1 VNATTYAWMVL
12 AFPLAGSVLIAFT
25 WRWLPGRTAG
35 WIGSAAIG
43 IAFLNAIG
51 ALVALQ
57 DRPPEERHL
66 LSQLWDYA
74 NTAGIDVKVDVFVDP
89 LAIFMCLVVTGVSF
103 LIHVYSVT
111 YMAGDEGYRR
121 YFSYLNFFVFSMLL
135 LVLAGNFVLL
145 IIGWA
150 FVGFASYALI
160 SFWYR
165 RRTATYAGMKAF
177 VINVIGDVGL
187 VLAAILLQRDTGHL
201 DYPGVFETAPRV
213 FEQNEWI
220 IVAICLLLLVGAF
233 AKSAQIPLHTW
244 LPDAMEGPTPV
255 SALIHAATMVT
266 AGVYLIARMHPLF
279 ELAPTAAD
287 ISAAIGALTI
297 VFAASVALVVTDLKR
312 IIAYSTISQIGY
324 MIMAVSIAAYGAG
337 MFHLMT
343 HAFFKALMFMAAGSV
358 IAAMAGMQNIDRMSG
373 LRRAL
378 PFTYVTFLIAAL
390 ALAAFPSMSG
400 YFSKDEILAF
410 AAERGGAY
418 WLLYAAGTLA
428 ALMTAFYAFRIV
440 FRVFGGEPNDEA
452 RELER
457 GHLHHADPINPLTG
471 EPEDTD
477 VGYPGP
483 EHHIAER
490 EAPMKLAMV
499 ILAALAVVAG
509 VLQIPGVTHVVEN
522 FLHPTFEDSRFA
534 GTDVSG
540 SLEALALI
548 VGGLT
553 ALGGIGLARLLYVR
567 HPGSTLR
574 LARRMPRLHGF
585 LEHKWYFDEL
595 YDRLI
600 VRPAFAL
607 GRLFSDV
614 VERVVI
620 DGMVSGTAHVV
631 RAGNSLVRVAQTGLL
646 RNYALLLV
654 TGVTALALYFLVVS
668 R

>member
-1 VNATTYAWMVL
+1 VL
-12 AFPLAGSVLIAFT
+12 LFPLAGSVVIALG

-43 IAFLNAIG
+43 IAFLNAVG
-51 ALVALQ
+51 ALVQLQ

-74 NTAGIDVKVDVFVDP
+74 NTAGINVKLDVFVDP

-103 LIHVYSVT
+103 LIHVYSVA

-145 IIGWA
+145 IVGWA

-177 VINVIGDVGL
+177 VINVVGDVGL
-187 VLAAILLQRDTGHL
+187 VFAAILIQRDTGRL
-201 DYPGVFETAPRV
+201 DYPGVFEAAPRA

-220 IVAICLLLLVGAF
+220 IVAICLLILVGAF

-266 AGVYLIARMHPLF
+266 AGVYLIARMQPLF

-324 MIMAVSIAAYGAG
+324 MIMGVSIAAYGAG

-358 IAAMAGMQNIDRMSG
+358 IAAMAGRQDIDGMRG

-378 PFTYVTFLIAAL
+378 PFTFVMFLIAAL
-390 ALAAFPSMSG
+390 ALAAFPGFSG

-457 GHLHHADPINPLTG
+457 GHLHHADPVNPLTG
-471 EPEDTD
+471 EPEDPD

-499 ILAALAVVAG
+499 ILAGLAVVAG

-534 GTDVSG
+534 ETDVSG

-548 VGGLT
+548 VGAAT
-553 ALGGIGLARLLYVR
+553 ALGGIGLAWLLYVR
-567 HPGSTLR
+567 NPGSTLR
-574 LARRMPRLHGF
+574 LAERMRGLHDF
-585 LEHKWYFDEL
+585 LAHKWYFDEL
-595 YDRLI
+595 YDRLF
-600 VRPAFAL
+600 VRPALAL
-607 GRLFSDV
+607 GRFSANV

-620 DGMVSGTAHVV
+620 GGMVSGTAYAV

>member
-1 VNATTYAWMVL
+1 VNTTTYAWLVL
-12 AFPLAGSVLIAFT
+12 AFPLAGSVLIALT

-89 LAIFMCLVVTGVSF
+89 LAVFMCLVVTGVSF

-111 YMAGDEGYRR
+111 YMDGDLGYRR

-160 SFWYR
+160 SFWYK

-177 VINVIGDVGL
+177 VINVVGDVGL
-187 VLAAILLQRDTGHL
+187 VLAAILIQRDTGHL
-201 DYPGVFETAPRV
+201 DYPGVFEAAPRV
-213 FEQNEWI
+213 FEQNEWA

-266 AGVYLIARMHPLF
+266 AGVYLIARMYPLF

-337 MFHLMT
+337 LFHLMT

-358 IAAMAGMQNIDRMSG
+358 IGAMAGRQDIDGMRG

-378 PFTYVTFLIAAL
+378 PFTFWTFLIAAL
-390 ALAAFPSMSG
+390 ALAAFPGFSG

-410 AAERGGAY
+410 AAERGGLY
-418 WLLYAAGTLA
+418 WLLYGAGTLA
-428 ALMTAFYAFRIV
+428 ALMTAFYAFRIM
-440 FRVFGGEPNDEA
+440 FRVFGGEPNDAA
-452 RELER
+452 RQIESE
-457 GHLHHADPINPLTG
+457 GHLHADPVNPMTG
-471 EPEDTD
+471 EAETSEI
-477 VGYPGP
+477 GYPGP
-483 EHHIAER
+483 THHTAEDER
-490 EAPMKLAMV
+490 PMQFAMV
-499 ILAALAVVAG
+499 ILAGLAVVAG

-534 GTDVSG
+534 ETDVSG
-540 SLEALALI
+540 GLEALALV

-553 ALGGIGLARLLYVR
+553 ALAGIGLAWLLYVR
-567 HPGSTLR
+567 KEGSTVR
-574 LARRMPRLHGF
+574 LARRFRRMHDF
-585 LEHKWYFDEL
+585 LAHKWYFDEL
-595 YDRLI
+595 YDRVI

-607 GRLFSDV
+607 GRIFSDV
-614 VERVVI
+614 VERVFV
-620 DGMVSGTAHVV
+620 DGLVSGTAQVV

>member
-1 VNATTYAWMVL
+1 MNATTYAWLVL
-12 AFPLAGSVLIAFT
+12 AFPLAGSVLIALT

-51 ALVALQ
+51 ALVQLQ

-66 LSQLWDYA
+66 LSKLWDYA

-89 LAIFMCLVVTGVSF
+89 LAVFMCLVVTGVSF
-103 LIHVYSVT
+103 LIHVYSLA
-111 YMAGDEGYRR
+111 YMTGDAGYRR

-145 IIGWA
+145 IVGWA

-165 RRTATYAGMKAF
+165 RRTATHAGMKAF
-177 VINVIGDVGL
+177 VINVVGDAGL
-187 VLAAILLQRDTGHL
+187 VFAAILLQRDTGHL

-213 FEQNEWI
+213 FDQNEWV
-220 IVAICLLLLVGAF
+220 IVAVCLLLLVGAF

-244 LPDAMEGPTPV
+244 LADAMEGPTPV

-287 ISAAIGALTI
+287 ISAAIGAVTI

-324 MIMAVSIAAYGAG
+324 MVMGVSIAAYGAG

-358 IAAMAGMQNIDRMSG
+358 IAAMAGSQDINRMSG

-378 PFTYVTFLIAAL
+378 PFTYIAFLIAAL
-390 ALAAFPSMSG
+390 ALAAFPGFSG

-418 WLLYAAGTLA
+418 WLLYFAGTLA

-440 FRVFGGEPNDEA
+440 FRVFGGEPNEEA

-457 GHLHHADPINPLTG
+457 GHLHHAAPVNPVTG

-490 EAPMKLAMV
+490 EFPMKLAMG
-499 ILAALAVVAG
+499 ILAVLSVVAG

-522 FLHPTFEDSRFA
+522 FLHPTFEDSQFA
-534 GTDVSG
+534 ETEVSG
-540 SLEALALI
+540 NLEAMALI
-548 VGGLT
+548 VGGAT
-553 ALGGIGLARLLYVR
+553 ALAGIGLAWWMYVR
-567 HPGSTLR
+567 APGSTTAM
-574 LARRMPRLHGF
+574 ARRLPWLHDF
-585 LEHKWYFDEL
+585 LAHKWYFDEL
-595 YDRLI
+595 YDRAI
-600 VRPAFAL
+600 VRPTLGL
-607 GRLFSDV
+607 GRFCANV
-614 VERVVI
+614 VERFVV
-620 DGMVSGTAHVV
+620 GGFVSGTAVAV
-631 RAGNSLVRVAQTGLL
+631 RAGNSIVRVAQTGIL
-646 RNYALLLV
+646 RHYALLLV

>member
-1 VNATTYAWMVL
+1 LNATTYAWLVL
-12 AFPLAGSVLIAFT
+12 LFPLAGSVVIALG

-43 IAFLNAIG
+43 IAFLNSIAM
-51 ALVALQ
+51 LLRLQ

-66 LSQLWDYA
+66 ISSLWDYA
-74 NTAGIDVKVDVFVDP
+74 NTAGIDVKVEVFVDP
-89 LAIFMCLVVTGVSF
+89 LAVFMCLVVTGVSF

-111 YMAGDEGYRR
+111 YMGGDRGFRR

-165 RRTATYAGMKAF
+165 RRTATSAGMKAF

-187 VLAAILLQRDTGHL
+187 VLAAILIQRDTGRL
-201 DYPGVFETAPRV
+201 DYPGVFEAAPRV

-220 IVAICLLLLVGAF
+220 IVAICLLILVGAF

-279 ELAPTAAD
+279 ELGPTAAD

-324 MIMAVSIAAYGAG
+324 MIVAVSIAAYGAG

-358 IAAMAGMQNIDRMSG
+358 IGAMAGRQDIDGMRG

-378 PFTYVTFLIAAL
+378 PFTFWTFLIAAL
-390 ALAAFPSMSG
+390 ALAAFPGFSG

-428 ALMTAFYAFRIV
+428 ALMTAFYAFRIM

-452 RELER
+452 REIESK
-457 GHLHHADPINPLTG
+457 GHLHTDPVNPMTG

-477 VGYPGP
+477 IGYPGP
-483 EHHIAER
+483 EHHTAEHER
-490 EAPMKLAMV
+490 PMQFAMV
-499 ILAALAVVAG
+499 ILAGLAVVAG

-534 GTDVSG
+534 ETDVSG

-553 ALGGIGLARLLYVR
+553 ALGGIGLAWLLYVH

-595 YDRLI
+595 YDRAI
-600 VRPAFAL
+600 VRPALAL
-607 GRLFSDV
+607 GRFSSDV
-614 VERVVI
+614 IERVVI
-620 DGMVSGTAHVV
+620 GGMVSGTAHAV

>member
-1 VNATTYAWMVL
+1 MVL
-12 AFPLAGSVLIAFT
+12 AFPLAGSVLIALT

-89 LAIFMCLVVTGVSF
+89 LAVFMCLVVTGVSF
-103 LIHVYSVT
+103 LIHVYSVA

-177 VINVIGDVGL
+177 VINVVGDVGL
-187 VLAAILLQRDTGHL
+187 VFAAILIQRDTGRL
-201 DYPGVFETAPRV
+201 DYPGVFEAAPRV

-220 IVAICLLLLVGAF
+220 IVAICLLILVGAF

-390 ALAAFPSMSG
+390 ALAAFPGLSG

-440 FRVFGGEPNDEA
+440 FRVFGGEPNEEA

-457 GHLHHADPINPLTG
+457 GHLHHADPVNPLTG

-477 VGYPGP
+477 VGYPGS

-490 EAPMKLAMV
+490 EPPMKIAMV

-534 GTDVSG
+534 ETDVSG

-548 VGGLT
+548 VGGAT
-553 ALGGIGLARLLYVR
+553 ALAGIGLAWLLYVR
-567 HPGSTLR
+567 NPGSSVA
-574 LARRMPRLHGF
+574 LARRLPRLHDF
-585 LEHKWYFDEL
+585 LAHKWYFDEL